1 MDLDQLT
8 TFLEVAKLGNFSR
21 AGEKV
26 YRSQSAVSAQIRQLE
41 QDYGTKLLDRSG
53 KKVRLTPAG
62 EVLFEY
68 GTRLLA
74 LRDESMRAVVDQD
87 KTPRGILALGAN
99 EATCLYVLPGAFQ
112 KYRRRYPDVQISIYR
127 NFSRKIL
134 ERIQDGMIDVGIV
147 TLPVKSP
154 RVVVKRIFRDRLML
168 TPGPSSVD
176 PRVYRALATPL
187 VGHLDPWFKVC
198 MDETQVLLRQIF
210 QTENRLT
217 MPLSASGSGG
227 IEASV
232 LNVLEDGDEA
242 IVAVNGV
249 FSDRMYEIASRAT
262 TKVIKV
268 EAPYGLPV
276 DAEDVRRAGKG
287 KKIKMIGLAHGET
300 SSGVVTKI
308 DAYRKVA
315 DELGALLVVDTVA
328 SLAAVPLHVDRERV
342 DICFSG
348 SQKAI
353 SAPPGMSPITVSP
366 AAEEVFRRRKTKVQ
380 SWYFDLTTAMNYW
393 GKERLYHHTPPISLI
408 YALREAMR
416 IVVEEGLE
424 ARWERH
430 RVNQLALIAG
440 VEAMGLG
447 LLVKNPAD
455 RLPTV
460 TAVMIPNGIDDVK
473 VRNQL
478 LEEFN
483 IEIAGGFGPVKGKI
497 WRVGLMGY
505 CSQKPFVLLF
515 LSAMEKVLQDQGY
528 RAPAGAG
535 VAAAIQSYSHV
546 ETAASVSR

>member
-1 MDLDQLT
+1 MVMTQH
-8 TFLEVAKLGNFSR
+8 V
-21 AGEKV
+21 GE
-26 YRSQSAVSAQIRQLE
+26 LN
-41 QDYGTKLLDRSG
+41 
-53 KKVRLTPAG
+53 P
-62 EVLFEY
+62 
-68 GTRLLA
+68 
-74 LRDESMRAVVDQD
+74 
-87 KTPRGILALGAN
+87 PH
-99 EATCLYVLPGAFQ
+99 
-112 KYRRRYPDVQISIYR
+112 
-127 NFSRKIL
+127 
-134 ERIQDGMIDVGIV
+134 
-147 TLPVKSP
+147 
-154 RVVVKRIFRDRLML
+154 RLML

-176 PRVYRALATPL
+176 PRVYRALAAPL
-187 VGHLDPWFKVC
+187 VGHLDPWFRGC
-198 MDETQVLLRQIF
+198 MDETQLLLRQIF

-232 LNVLEDGDEA
+232 VNALEEGDEA
-242 IVAVNGV
+242 IVAVNGT
-249 FSDRMYEIASRAT
+249 FSERMFEIATRAT
-262 TKVIKV
+262 TKVTKV
-268 EAPYGLPV
+268 EAPYGKPV
-276 DAEDVRRAGKG
+276 DAEDVRRAGKAR
-287 KKIKMIGLAHGET
+287 KIKMIGLAQGET
-300 SSGVVTKI
+300 SSGVLTKL

-328 SLAAVPLHVDRERV
+328 SLAAVPVHVDRERI

-348 SQKAI
+348 SQKAL

-366 AAEEVFRRRKTKVQ
+366 TAEEAFRRRKTKVQ
-380 SWYFDLTTAMNYW
+380 SWYFDLSTAMNYW

-416 IVVEEGLE
+416 IVLEEGLE

-430 RVNQLALIAG
+430 RMNQQALIAG

-460 TAVMIPNGIDDVK
+460 TAVMIPDGVDDAK

-478 LEEFN
+478 LDEFN

-515 LSAMEKVLQDQGY
+515 LSAFEKVLQDHGY

-535 VAAAIQSYSHV
+535 VAAAIRSYAHAES
-546 ETAASVSR
+546 AAAVSR